1 MIRSVN
7 RRVGNEKDKMKY
19 VDDVRNRRQ
28 CFMRRLFMLFLAL
41 IIFSANLWA
50 SESTTC
56 KPYTEK
62 ELTSI
67 KASHDTNLIMGAGV
81 VDLLI
86 NPKST
91 AGKELLD
98 LGSRT
103 ESPKR
108 TATLSLIVYQLSHD
122 SSLKPFREYIL
133 QLLRDD
139 KGNAM
144 PYYLNAL
151 LEQEEIGDSE
161 ALAQIEKGNAKI
173 FNSYPKERFTA
184 IADAA
189 ERAKCGEIQARQYAI
204 GGLPLTST
212 YIKLRHLCQKLSEGS
227 GQEAKKACFVM
238 GQNLE
243 RGSLSCIEKVNS
255 LSIQSNSLD
264 DTPSNAAA
272 RAEIKKKREQA
283 LACGERR
290 NVDISESDVSED
302 AYKQYCEIFL
312 KSGEAAAQDFLSDF
326 VIQKHKG
333 N

>member
-1 MIRSVN
+1 MKKI
-7 RRVGNEKDKMKY
+7 NEILHA
-19 VDDVRNRRQ
+19 VRNRRQ
-28 CFMRRLFMLFLAL
+28 CFMLRLFMPFLAL

-67 KASHDTNLIMGAGV
+67 KASNDANSIMGAGV

-91 AGKELLD
+91 TGKELLD
-98 LGSRT
+98 LGSRI

-122 SSLKPFREYIL
+122 SPLKPFREYIL
-133 QLLRDD
+133 QLLQDD
-139 KGNAM
+139 KENAL

-151 LEQEEIGDSE
+151 LQQEEVGDSE
-161 ALAQIEKGNAKI
+161 ALAQIKKGNTKV
-173 FNSYPKERFTA
+173 FNSYPKKRFTA

-189 ERAKCGEIQARQYAI
+189 ERAKCGGIQARQYAFYN
-204 GGLPLTST
+204 LPLTST
-212 YIKLRHLCQKLSEGS
+212 YIKLRHLCQKLSESS
-227 GQEAKKACFVM
+227 GQEAKNACFVM

-243 RGSLSCIEKVNS
+243 RASLTCIEKVNS
-255 LSIQSNSLD
+255 LSIQKISLAD
-264 DTPSNAAA
+264 IPSNATA
-272 RAEIKKKREQA
+272 RAEIEKKRKQA

-290 NVDISESDVSED
+290 SADISESDVTEEAD
-302 AYKQYCEIFL
+302 KQYYEIFF
-312 KSGEAAAQDFLSDF
+312 KSGESAAQDFLSEF
-326 VIQKHKG
+326 VKRKHKG